1 MSLNDSVAAAVNKKT
16 ILLDES
22 PFRFIVRSILAGVY
36 LLIGTAFAGVVGQ
49 AVEGHFPGLGS
60 VTFAF
65 LFGLGL
71 FAIIILGADLATGN
85 MMFMIYGAVNKQ
97 VSCGKAFWLI
107 LVTTV
112 FNLVGTALFAAAL
125 GVSAKF
131 GDLPVDHLIVTLTEG
146 KLAKDPMGLLVE
158 GILANFVVNMSIVGG
173 IFAKEI
179 ISKFIVIVPL
189 IAAFV
194 GMGLEHVIA
203 NFCLVC
209 LTFFDAVS
217 MPEHFSLA
225 SVLTNWGIVWVGNVI
240 GGGFLIGGVYAWL
253 NKGPE
258 AYRD

>member
-1 MSLNDSVAAAVNKKT
+1 MSLNESVAAAVTKKT
-16 ILLDES
+16 ALLDQS
-22 PFRFIVRSILAGVY
+22 PSRFIVRAILAGVY
-36 LLIGTAFAGVVGQ
+36 LLIGTAFAGAVAQ
-49 AVEGHFPGLGS
+49 AVEKNFEGLGS
-60 VTFAF
+60 VAFAF

-85 MMFMIYGAVNKQ
+85 MMFMVYGAANKQ
-97 VSCGKAFWLI
+97 VTWAKAFWLI
-107 LVTTV
+107 IVTTV
-112 FNLVGTALFAAAL
+112 FNLVGAAILVAAL

-131 GDLPVDHLIVTLTEG
+131 GNLPVDHIIVTLTDA
-146 KLAKDPMGLLVE
+146 KLAKGPAGMLVE

-209 LTFFDAVS
+209 LTFFDAGAF
-217 MPEHFSLA
+217 PEHFTLGA
-225 SVLTNWGIVWVGNVI
+225 VLTNWAIVWVGNVI